1 MSDDELAKD
10 LGLLSALTIGIGT
23 MIGAGIFVLPGL
35 AAEEA
40 GPAVALSFV
49 IGGAIAMLTA
59 LSASELGTAMP
70 KAGGAYYY
78 INRGLGP
85 LFGSIAGWGNWL
97 GLSFASAFYVV
108 GFGSYLGVFVTLQ
121 SVDLVVFTLSANQ
134 IGGIVAGLIFVGIN
148 YFGAKETGGAQNVIV
163 VTLVLI
169 LTLFAFIGFLNSDFS
184 TLRPFAPEATGGY
197 TAVLPAAGLV
207 FVSFLGFVQITTVAE
222 ELKNPGRNLP
232 IAVIGSVGIVTVM
245 YAILMLVLMGV
256 VPWQEVAEFGETAVV
271 DVAEIAFV
279 GSFGESVLFGLVPSA
294 AVGVGLLTFAGLL
307 ATASSAN
314 ASILASSR
322 INFAMGR
329 DKIVPD
335 WLNEIHPRFATPYR
349 SILVTGAI
357 TLLFVIGGTVE
368 VLAQAASVLH
378 LVVYGLLNL
387 ALIVFR
393 EADVPEYD
401 PDFTVPLYPIVPIL
415 GAVLSFALIYF
426 MNPTDWLVSGL
437 LVGGAVLW
445 YFAYARRYTEGG
457 GVLAEYILG
466 RSEELPDAAVSAA
479 EAVSPEDYRV
489 MVPVSN
495 PRTERD
501 LVELGS
507 AVAKANNGTL
517 VAVHVV
523 TVPDQTSL
531 RRAAESD
538 AFTGDEDLIESARE
552 HAEEAGVPVET
563 HTVFSHRSIEEVFDA
578 AREYDADVTLMGW
591 GDEGRLSAGRA
602 ETVVDELAHDLPC
615 DFLVFDDRGMD
626 PSRVLFPTAG
636 GIHSELGAEVAR
648 ALRDVLGSEIRLL
661 HVADDEDEGRTFLN
675 EWAAEKGL
683 EDAELVVRTGDIEEA
698 IEKEA
703 EDASMLLMGAVGEG
717 LLTRLVSGSLVYDV
731 VNEVDASVLI
741 AEKARHRSFF
751 ERIFGED

>member
-1 MSDDELAKD
+1 MTDDELAKD

-40 GPAVALSFV
+40 GPAVAVSFV
-49 IGGAIAMLTA
+49 AGGAIAMLTA

-78 INRGLGP
+78 INHGLGP

-108 GFGSYLGVFVTLQ
+108 GFGSYLDVFVSLPSIDLLVLTLTSGQ
-121 SVDLVVFTLSANQ
+121 V
-134 IGGIVAGLIFVGIN
+134 GGIVAGALFVGIN

-169 LTLFAFIGFLNSDFS
+169 LTLFSLVGLFSADFS
-184 TLRPFAPEATGGY
+184 TLFPFAPEETGGY
-197 TAVLPAAGLV
+197 GAVLPGAGLV
-207 FVSFLGFVQITTVAE
+207 FVSYLGFVQITTVAE

-256 VPWQEVAEFGETAVV
+256 VPWQQVAEFGETAVV
-271 DVAEIAFV
+271 DVAGIAFE
-279 GSFGESVLFGLVPSA
+279 GAFGETLLFGLLPSA
-294 AVGVGLLTFAGLL
+294 AVGLGLLTFAGLL

-335 WLNEIHPRFATPYR
+335 SLNEIHPRFATPYR
-349 SILVTGAI
+349 SILVTGGI
-357 TLLFVIGGTVE
+357 TLGFVVFGSVE
-368 VLAQAASVLH
+368 QLSQAASVLH

-387 ALIVFR
+387 SLIVFR
-393 EADVPEYD
+393 ETEPDDYE
-401 PDFTVPLYPIVPIL
+401 PDFRVPLYPIVPVL

-426 MNPTDWLVSGL
+426 MNPSDWLLSGV
-437 LVGGAVLW
+437 LVGGAVVW
-445 YFAYARRYTEGG
+445 YFAYARRHVEEAGL
-457 GVLAEYILG
+457 LADHLMED
-466 RSEELPDAAVSAA
+466 SEEMPDAAVSAA
-479 EAVSPEDYRV
+479 EAVAPEDYRV

-501 LVELGS
+501 LIRLGG
-507 AVAKANNGTL
+507 AIAKAKNGTV

-538 AFTGDEDLIESARE
+538 AFAGDETVIENARE
-552 HAEEAGVPVET
+552 HAKEMDVPIET
-563 HTVFSHRSIEEVFDA
+563 HTVFSHRGLEEVFDA
-578 AREYDADVTLMGW
+578 AGEYDADIAVMGW
-591 GDEGRLSAGRA
+591 GDEGRMSAGRA
-602 ETVVDELAHDLPC
+602 EPIVDELAHDIPC
-615 DFLVFDDRGMD
+615 DFLVYEERGGD
-626 PSRVLFPTAG
+626 SSRILFPTAG
-636 GIHSELGAEVAR
+636 GVHSELGAEVAV
-648 ALRDVLGSEIRLL
+648 ALRDAVGSEIRLL
-661 HVADDEDEGRTFLN
+661 HVTDDRKEGEEFLD
-675 EWAAEKGL
+675 EWANANGL
-683 EDAELVVRTGDIEEA
+683 DDAELVVRTGDVEEA
-698 IEKEA
+698 IEEEA
-703 EDASMLLMGAVGEG
+703 QDATLLLMGAVSEG
-717 LLTRLVSGSLVYDV
+717 LLSRLVGGSLVHDVVYDV
-731 VNEVDASVLI
+731 DTSVVI
-741 AEKARHRSFF
+741 AEKARHRSLL
-751 ERIFGED
+751 ERLFG

>member
-49 IGGAIAMLTA
+49 LGGGIAMLTA

-78 INRGLGP
+78 INRALGP
-85 LFGSIAGWGNWL
+85 LFGSVAGWGNWL

-108 GFGSYLGVFVTLQ
+108 GFGEYLRVFVGIPEIDIFL
-121 SVDLVVFTLSANQ
+121 LVLEPKQV
-134 IGGIVAGLIFVGIN
+134 GGLFAGAVFVGIN
-148 YFGAKETGGAQNVIV
+148 YFGAKETGGAQNIIV
-163 VTLVLI
+163 VTLLGV
-169 LTLFAFIGFLNSDFS
+169 LTLFTAVGFLNADFS
-184 TLRPFAPEATGGY
+184 TLFPLAPEETGGY
-197 TAVLPAAGLV
+197 PAILPATGLI
-207 FVSFLGFVQITTVAE
+207 FVSYLGFVQITTVAE

-232 IAVIGSVGIVTVM
+232 IAVIGSVGLVTLM
-245 YAILMLVLMGV
+245 YALVMLVLMGV
-256 VPWQEVAEFGETAVV
+256 VPWQDVVEFGETAVV
-271 DVAEIAFV
+271 DVAEVAFV
-279 GSFGESVLFGLVPSA
+279 GSFGDSFLFDLLPTA

-335 WLNEIHPRFATPYR
+335 SLNEIHPRFATPYR
-349 SILVTGAI
+349 SILVTGVI
-357 TLLFVIGGTVE
+357 TLAFVVGGTVE
-368 VLAQAASVLH
+368 LLSQAASVLH

-393 EADVPEYD
+393 ETEPEDYE
-401 PDFTVPLYPIVPIL
+401 PDFRVPLYPVVPIL
-415 GAVLSFALIYF
+415 GAVLSLGLIYF
-426 MNPTDWLVSGL
+426 MSPQDWILSGI
-437 LVGGAVLW
+437 LVGGAVVW
-445 YFAYARRYTEGG
+445 YFVYARRHVEEAGL
-457 GVLAEYILG
+457 LADYLMED
-466 RSEELPDAAVSAA
+466 SDEMPDAAVSAA
-479 EAVSPEDYRV
+479 EAVSPDDYRV

-501 LVELGS
+501 LIEVGGML
-507 AVAKANNGTL
+507 AKANDGKV
-517 VAVHVV
+517 VAVHIV

-538 AFTGDEDLIESARE
+538 AFSGDEQLIESARE
-552 HAEEAGVPVET
+552 HAEEIGVPVET
-563 HTVFSHRSIEEVFDA
+563 HTVFSHRSLEEVFDA
-578 AREYDADVTLMGW
+578 ARTYDADLVVMGM

-602 ETVVDELAHDLPC
+602 ESVVDELSHDLPC
-615 DFLVFDDRGMD
+615 DFIVYDDRGRD
-626 PSRVLFPTAG
+626 TSRVLFPTTG
-636 GIHSELGAEVAR
+636 GPHSELGAEIAR
-648 ALRDVLGSEIRLL
+648 ALREVAGSEIRLL
-661 HVADDEDEGRTFLN
+661 HVADDREKGEAFLD
-675 EWAAEKGL
+675 EWAAEHGL
-683 EDAELVVRTGDIEEA
+683 EDAEKTVATGDVEEA
-698 IEKEA
+698 IEREA
-703 EDASMLLMGAVGEG
+703 EDASLLLMGAVGEG
-717 LLTRLVSGSLVYDV
+717 LLSRLVGGSLVYDV
-731 VNEVDASVLI
+731 VHNVDTSVLI
-741 AEKARHRSFF
+741 AERARHRSFF

>member
-1 MSDDELAKD
+1 MTDEELAKD

-49 IGGAIAMLTA
+49 LGGAIAMLTA

-78 INRGLGP
+78 INQALGP
-85 LFGSIAGWGNWL
+85 LFGSVAGWGNWL

-108 GFGSYLGVFVTLQ
+108 GFGSYLAVYVPVPELN
-121 SVDLVVFTLSANQ
+121 LVVLTLSQSQ
-134 IGGIVAGLIFVGIN
+134 IGGLFAGLVFVGVN
-148 YFGAKETGGAQNVIV
+148 YLGAKETGGAQNVIV

-169 LTLFAFIGFLNSDFS
+169 LTLFTFVGFLNSDFS
-184 TLRPFAPEATGGY
+184 TLRPFFPEETGGY
-197 TAVLPAAGLV
+197 TSILPAAGLV
-207 FVSFLGFVQITTVAE
+207 FVSYLGFVQITTVAE

-232 IAVIGSVGIVTVM
+232 IAVIGSVGIVTVI
-245 YAILMLVLMGV
+245 YALVMLVLMGV

-279 GSFGESVLFGLVPSA
+279 GSFGETLAFGLVPSA
-294 AVGVGLLTFAGLL
+294 TVGVALLTFAGLL

-329 DKIVPD
+329 DFIVPG

-357 TLLFVIGGTVE
+357 TLLFVVGGTVE
-368 VLAQAASVLH
+368 TLAQAASVLH
-378 LVVYGLLNL
+378 LVVYSLLNV

-393 EADVPEYD
+393 QTNPDGYD
-401 PDFTVPLYPIVPIL
+401 PDFRVPLYPVVPIL

-426 MNPTDWLVSGL
+426 MNPIDWLVSGI
-437 LVGGAVLW
+437 LVGGAVVW
-445 YFAYARRYTEGG
+445 YFVYARQRTKDAG
-457 GVLAEYILG
+457 LISEYIMKE
-466 RSEELPDAAVSAA
+466 SEELPGTAVSAA
-479 EAVSPEDYRV
+479 EAVSPGDYRV

-501 LVELGS
+501 LIELGS
-507 AVAKANNGTL
+507 ALAKAKDGRV

-531 RRAAESD
+531 RVASESE
-538 AFTGDEDLIESARE
+538 AFTGEEQLIEDARK
-552 HAEEAGVPVET
+552 HAEEEGVPIET
-563 HTVFSHRSIEEVFDA
+563 HTIFSHRSLEEVFDA
-578 AREYDADVTLMGW
+578 ARQYRADLVVMGR
-591 GDEGRLSAGRA
+591 GEEGRLSAGHA
-602 ETVVDELAHDLPC
+602 GSAVDELAHDLPC
-615 DFLVFDDRGMD
+615 DFLVFDDRD
-626 PSRVLFPTAG
+626 RDTSRVLFPTAG
-636 GIHSELGAEVAR
+636 GPHSELGAEVAR
-648 ALRDVLGSEIRLL
+648 AFRDVLGSEIRLL
-661 HVADDEDEGRTFLN
+661 HVSDDPDEGEAFLDN
-675 EWAAEKGL
+675 WAREHGL
-683 EDAELVVRTGDIEEA
+683 EDAERVVASGDVEEA
-698 IEKEA
+698 IESEA
-703 EDASMLLMGAVGEG
+703 EDASFLLIGAVGGG
-717 LLTRLVSGSLVYDV
+717 LVSRLVRGSLVYDV
-731 VNEVDASVLI
+731 LEEVDTSVLI
-741 AEKARHRSFF
+741 AERARDRSLL
-751 ERIFGED
+751 ERIFGGG

>member
-1 MSDDELAKD
+1 MTDDELAKD

-40 GPAVALSFV
+40 GPAVAVSFV
-49 IGGAIAMLTA
+49 AGGAIAMLTA

-78 INRGLGP
+78 INHGLGP

-108 GFGSYLGVFVTLQ
+108 GFGSYLDVFVSLPSIDLLVLTLTSGQ
-121 SVDLVVFTLSANQ
+121 V
-134 IGGIVAGLIFVGIN
+134 GGIVAGALFVGIN

-169 LTLFAFIGFLNSDFS
+169 LTLFSLVGLFSADFS
-184 TLRPFAPEATGGY
+184 TLFPFAPEETGGY
-197 TAVLPAAGLV
+197 GAVLPGAGLV
-207 FVSFLGFVQITTVAE
+207 FVSYLGFVQITTVAE

-256 VPWQEVAEFGETAVV
+256 VPWQQVAEFGETAVV
-271 DVAEIAFV
+271 DVAGIAFE
-279 GSFGESVLFGLVPSA
+279 GAFGETLLFGLLPSA
-294 AVGVGLLTFAGLL
+294 AVGLGLLTFAGLL

-335 WLNEIHPRFATPYR
+335 SLNEIHPRFATPYR
-349 SILVTGAI
+349 SILVTGGI
-357 TLLFVIGGTVE
+357 TLGFVVFGSVE
-368 VLAQAASVLH
+368 QLSQAASVLH

-387 ALIVFR
+387 SLIVFR
-393 EADVPEYD
+393 ETEPDDYE
-401 PDFTVPLYPIVPIL
+401 PDFRVPLYPIVPVL

-426 MNPTDWLVSGL
+426 MNPSDWLLSGV
-437 LVGGAVLW
+437 LVGGAVVW
-445 YFAYARRYTEGG
+445 YFAYARRHVEEAGL
-457 GVLAEYILG
+457 LADHLMED
-466 RSEELPDAAVSAA
+466 SEEMPDAAVSAA
-479 EAVSPEDYRV
+479 EAVAPEDYRV

-501 LVELGS
+501 LVRLGG
-507 AVAKANNGTL
+507 AIAKAKNGTV

-538 AFTGDEDLIESARE
+538 AFAGDETVIENARE
-552 HAEEAGVPVET
+552 HAEEMDVPIET
-563 HTVFSHRSIEEVFDA
+563 HTVFSHRGLEEVFDA
-578 AREYDADVTLMGW
+578 AGEYDADIAVMGW
-591 GDEGRLSAGRA
+591 GDEGRMSAGRA
-602 ETVVDELAHDLPC
+602 EPIVDELAHDIPC
-615 DFLVFDDRGMD
+615 DFLVYEERGGD
-626 PSRVLFPTAG
+626 SSRILFPTAG
-636 GIHSELGAEVAR
+636 GVHSELGAEVAV
-648 ALRDVLGSEIRLL
+648 ALRDAVGSEIRLL
-661 HVADDEDEGRTFLN
+661 HVTDDRKEGEEFLD
-675 EWAAEKGL
+675 EWANANGL
-683 EDAELVVRTGDIEEA
+683 GDAELVVRTGDVEEA
-698 IEKEA
+698 IEEEA
-703 EDASMLLMGAVGEG
+703 QDATLLLMGAVSEG
-717 LLTRLVSGSLVYDV
+717 LLSRLVGGSLVHDVVYDV
-731 VNEVDASVLI
+731 DTSVVI
-741 AEKARHRSFF
+741 AEKARHRSLL
-751 ERIFGED
+751 ERLFG